1 MRPIVKA
8 NRLRLILLTVSY
20 VAAATIAG
28 SATLADD
35 PPPAQD
41 SPLVKMLRTGRV
53 PAERQGTIIEM
64 IGKRGAAA
72 DLGFLLE
79 RALDPKGFSPANRLK
94 ALDALSEAALTRNL
108 RPTGDLGRLAPLV
121 ATKGDPGARLAAVR
135 LAGLWKAEPLGPGL
149 RAIAES
155 ADANESLRAAS
166 LDALASIGG
175 QASRASIEAL
185 TKDDK
190 PLAVRVLATAALA
203 RLDLD
208 AAADRA
214 VAILRDVGKSKGES
228 DLTPL
233 LAAFLNH
240 KGGADKLAA
249 AIGKTKVP
257 ADSAKLGLRAVYT
270 LGHSDPALVSALT
283 RAAGMDAE
291 VKPIDKAEMD
301 RFIADVAARGS
312 AVRGEAIFRRSD
324 VNCTKCHAISGA
336 GGGVGPD
343 LSPLGSASPVDYIIN
358 SIMLPDQAIK
368 EEFRTLTVQTADGQ
382 VYQGIVADKDD
393 KRIIL
398 REATGDLRTI
408 PAADVEDSK
417 EGGSLMPK
425 GLVNFMTRA
434 ELVDLVRFLSELGKP
449 GPYAIRSTPTVQ
461 RWRFLKPVDDELSKQ
476 VPSEASLR
484 TFALEADSA
493 HWLPAYARTGG
504 DLPLD
509 EVTAAADS
517 KVLFLQAEVEV
528 SEAGKVQV
536 KLNAP
541 DGVHAWVD
549 DQPAPA
555 FTGDSFETDL
565 ATGRHKLTFR
575 VDASARRGN
584 TLRVEVLK
592 PKDSSAEYT
601 VVGGR

>member
-1 MRPIVKA
+1 MRPIAKT
-8 NRLRLILLTVSY
+8 NRHRSILLTVSY
-20 VAAATIAG
+20 LAAATIAG
-28 SATLADD
+28 SAALADD
-35 PPPAQD
+35 PTPAQD

-64 IGKRGAAA
+64 VGKRGAAA

-108 RPTGDLGRLAPLV
+108 RPTGDLGRLAPLI
-121 ATKGDPGARLAAVR
+121 AMKGDPGARLAAVR

-149 RAIAES
+149 RLIAES

-203 RLDLD
+203 RLDVD

-301 RFIADVAARGS
+301 RFIADVASKGN

-343 LSPLGSASPVDYIIN
+343 LSPLGSASPVDYIVN

-484 TFALEADSA
+484 TFALEADTA
-493 HWLPAYARTGG
+493 HWLPVYARTGG

-528 SEAGKVQV
+528 SEAGKVHV

-565 ATGRHKLTFR
+565 GTGRHKLTFR
-575 VDASARRGN
+575 VDASTRRGN
-584 TLRVEVLK
+584 ALRVEVLK